1 MTPACGQKGAEA
13 GGGGRVLMARES
25 KNRII
30 LASTSV
36 QQIKFIQGEQGL
48 YRSRGVDRDF
58 QSEYILLTRAACMW
72 TKEKNATI

>member
-1 MTPACGQKGAEA
+1 MTQFPGFQSTWVLPFLWGLLTPACGQKGAEA

-48 YRSRGVDRDF
+48 YKPWRVGLGS
-58 QSEYILLTRAACMW
+58 S
-72 TKEKNATI
+72 